1 MSLSLCFVLSV
12 CCGCQSCCHVVSV
25 IGVISFF
32 SVPLVSPARL
42 VSPSPSL
49 CVPRSP
55 SLCLCISLFVSW
67 VCDVLPCLFMHC
79 PNVKFT
85 HPGFQCAGHFLFYFV
100 SPSSHVHCIQFC
112 FPCLTMPDLSLLC
125 SNVSPFWC
133 ELPFIPSWNIS
144 SSLSLF
150 QVLHSMFLLLVLPS
164 LVFLL
169 VKV

>member
-32 SVPLVSPARL
+32 SVPLVSPASL

-85 HPGFQCAGHFLFYFV
+85 HPVLGFSVRVTSCFILWVPLLMCIVFSFASPASLCLIYPSYVPMCLHFGVSCHLFLPGTSV
-100 SPSSHVHCIQFC
+100 HLSPC
-112 FPCLTMPDLSLLC
+112 FRFYILC
-125 SNVSPFWC
+125 SYC
-133 ELPFIPSWNIS
+133 
-144 SSLSLF
+144 
-150 QVLHSMFLLLVLPS
+150 
-164 LVFLL
+164 
-169 VKV
+169 